1 MRKIFFTP
9 LAIEHLQSIYEY
21 IAEDN
26 QYYAEEVLQ
35 KIHHSIDFLEHFP
48 LIWTVIEGDTR
59 YLVEPKYRDKV
70 IYRVYA
76 ETIEIVSISKYRE
89 KWQVF
94 DIE

>member
-48 LIWTVIEGDTR
+48 LI
-59 YLVEPKYRDKV
+59 
-70 IYRVYA
+70 
-76 ETIEIVSISKYRE
+76 
-89 KWQVF
+89 
-94 DIE
+94 